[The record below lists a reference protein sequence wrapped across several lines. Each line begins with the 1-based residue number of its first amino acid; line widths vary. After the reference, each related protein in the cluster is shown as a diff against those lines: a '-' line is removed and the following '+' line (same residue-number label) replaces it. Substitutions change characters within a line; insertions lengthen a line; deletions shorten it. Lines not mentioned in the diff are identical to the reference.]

1 MRSGRVG
8 MILSRCKWGKLGKGK
23 SPKAKARYMRQRTG
37 LVVGMFD
44 DMARQDQRDDLKY
57 LVKNTEQVLSQES
70 IRRSCVAR

>member
-1 MRSGRVG
+1 
-8 MILSRCKWGKLGKGK
+8 
-23 SPKAKARYMRQRTG
+23 MRQRTG